1 MISTLKSLVEPLGET
16 EFLVLLRE
24 RRLIHSPGR
33 GSRRFEALL
42 NWETLNHLLD
52 SATLPLN
59 SLRVMRESVPIP
71 TNFYLKHGRVDP
83 TALSK
88 LLDQGVS
95 LIFNELD
102 EQVPAL
108 GALCKNLERKTSER
122 VSAAAIM
129 TSGRGGALKCHY
141 DSNDLVI
148 LQIAGTKRWQ
158 VFDSPVVNP
167 VPGTTKK
174 APPERLRSVFDQV
187 LHPGD
192 FLFLPAGHWHHCE
205 NGQHRSLHV
214 CILFEPP
221 SGRNLLQTLV
231 SKLSLDETFRRPLT
245 RHSSVERLAEHENA
259 LRARIIDAIQALS
272 LERFLRERAALR
284 TVEGIRLEGA
294 DQSGQQRSDVR

>member
-1 MISTLKSLVEPLGET
+1 MISDLKSLVDPLGEA
-16 EFLVLLRE
+16 EFLALLRE
-24 RRLIHSPGR
+24 RKLKFLR
-33 GSRRFEALL
+33 GCNSRRFEKLVSWRVL
-42 NWETLNHLLD
+42 NRLLD
-52 SATLPLN
+52 GTTLPLN
-59 SLRVMRESVPIP
+59 ALRVLRESVSIP
-71 TNFYLKHGRVDP
+71 TNFYLKQGRIDP
-83 TALSK
+83 AALSK
-88 LLDQGVS
+88 LLEQGIS
-95 LIFNELD
+95 LIFNQLD
-102 EQVPAL
+102 EHVPAL
-108 GALCKNLERKTSER
+108 QVLCKNLQRKTLEK

-141 DSNDLVI
+141 DSEDLVI
-148 LQIAGTKRWQ
+148 LQVAGTKRWQ

-167 VPGTTKK
+167 VPGVTKK
-174 APPERLRSVFDQV
+174 APPERLRPIFDQV
-187 LHPGD
+187 LQPGD

-231 SKLSLDETFRRPLT
+231 SKLSLDETFKHPLT
-245 RHSSVERLAEHENA
+245 RHSSAERLVEHENA

-272 LERFLRERAALR
+272 LERFLREHAALR